1 MIKRAIFLKSMIQF
15 YSILKK
21 QFCVNPTIRVLSHL
35 SAIITLG
42 LLPQSTLAQINQ
54 ATVIEIIDGEE
65 VYIEQEPAQVED
77 QANLGQFV
85 ATKESRA
92 GLEFN
97 NGAAGR
103 IGINSQVIVGQCVEV
118 EQGQILVSGPANGC
132 IAGFSVGVQGTLY
145 ILETNADGTGNVK
158 VLEGAVQ
165 ITPEE
170 EGAEPVIL
178 IEGQKIA
185 ILPGI
190 LGEIEQITSE
200 EFAAIVAGPLFSGFN
215 IPITPAGLLQSTC
228 SRLFP
233 VGFSCSSN
241 GVPTPVVPTPGVPRP
256 PVPGGLPF

>member
-1 MIKRAIFLKSMIQF
+1 MIQF
-15 YSILKK
+15 YSILKQ
-21 QFCVNPTIRVLSHL
+21 QFCVNQTIRVLSGL
-35 SAIITLG
+35 SAIITVG
-42 LLPQSTLAQINQ
+42 FLPQSVLAQINQ

-85 ATKESRA
+85 ATKASRA

-97 NGAAGR
+97 NGAVGR
-103 IGINSQVIVGQCVEV
+103 IGTNSQVIVGQCVEV
-118 EQGQILVSGPANGC
+118 QQGQILVSGPANGC

-158 VLEGAVQ
+158 VLEGEVQ
-165 ITPEE
+165 ITTADE
-170 EGAEPVIL
+170 ANEPVIL
-178 IEGQKIA
+178 LEGQKIA
-185 ILPGI
+185 IIPGI

-241 GVPTPVVPTPGVPRP
+241 GVPTPIIPTPSIPRP
-256 PVPGGLPF
+256 PIPGGLPF